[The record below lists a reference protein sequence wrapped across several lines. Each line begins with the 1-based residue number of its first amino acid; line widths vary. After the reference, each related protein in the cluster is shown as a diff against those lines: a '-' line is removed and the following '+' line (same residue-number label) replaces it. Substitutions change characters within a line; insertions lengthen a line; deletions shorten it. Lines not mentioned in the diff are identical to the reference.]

1 MGVFFSMIYE
11 FGTSLFLALKY
22 SPKDLEGRFSFFLAL
37 FAYLGT
43 TLFLINNI
51 KNNIPLN

>member
-1 MGVFFSMIYE
+1 MIYE

-22 SPKDLEGRFSFFLAL
+22 SPKDLEGRFSFYIAL